1 MALGESSVCVVC
13 IHVYVYPVNMQTS
26 KPQVRTQSLDFYA
39 AESHS
44 VGFMNAQHRIYWL
57 EEFLTNHGHR

>member
-1 MALGESSVCVVC
+1 MCGMYTCVCLSSK
-13 IHVYVYPVNMQTS
+13 YADEQTTG
-26 KPQVRTQSLDFYA
+26 KNASLDFYA